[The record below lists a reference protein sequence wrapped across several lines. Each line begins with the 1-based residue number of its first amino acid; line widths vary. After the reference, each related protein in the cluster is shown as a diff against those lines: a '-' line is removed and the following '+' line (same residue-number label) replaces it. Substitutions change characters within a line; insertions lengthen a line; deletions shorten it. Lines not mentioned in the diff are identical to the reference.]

1 MTKANALHPV
11 TWFQLICPVCG
22 VLHERDEKVPTFE
35 TRREA
40 SDYAIGTLDWH
51 DGETMARSVARAC
64 KIIGC
69 GEAAYDLKFGRRLAG
84 KPKDELAA
92 LLLKFFKGDGDKM
105 NLWYHTKNPLLG
117 DISPIDMIQAGRY
130 DRLLRWAKQQLA
142 ENEKPKE
149 T

>member
-51 DGETMARSVARAC
+51 DGETMARAVARAC
-64 KIIGC
+64 RIIGC
-69 GEAAYDLKFGRRLAG
+69 GETAYDLKLGHAKTAFSLV
-84 KPKDELAA
+84 
-92 LLLKFFKGDGDKM
+92 LKFFKGDRRKAS
-105 NLWYHTKNPLLG
+105 LWFSTANPLLG
-117 DISPIDMIQAGRY
+117 GISPAKMIQVGRY
-130 DRLLRWAKQQLA
+130 DKLLRWVKTQLA
-142 ENEKPKE
+142 ENERQE
-149 T
+149 GA